1 MRSAC
6 RVAELG
12 SLGRSHIM
20 PHPHSV
26 YFCVSYAVCLG
37 VISVIALHCMRRFR
51 HPLVSFV
58 LGLAALGATFCFALW
73 LESGLVQGGQYQVG
87 LVYEYFIRAA
97 FVVFLVFILVRG
109 GYLLRHAF
117 TQRSQNAA

>member
-1 MRSAC
+1 
-6 RVAELG
+6 
-12 SLGRSHIM
+12 
-20 PHPHSV
+20 
-26 YFCVSYAVCLG
+26 
-37 VISVIALHCMRRFR
+37 MRRFR
-51 HPLVSFV
+51 HPLASYV
-58 LGLAALGATFCFALW
+58 LGLAALGATFWFALW

-117 TQRSQNAA
+117 HRSRNAA